1 MFGFVRKHLIIALP
15 LTTNKDAVKE
25 GHLKG
30 KINRFPVA
38 PLEKFTIKFTANVNS
53 KVTVVQNR
61 K

>member
-1 MFGFVRKHLIIALP
+1 MFGFLQKYPIIALP

-30 KINRFPVA
+30 KTNRFPVA
-38 PLEKFTIKFTANVNS
+38 ALERFIIKFTANVNF

-61 K
+61 T